1 MLVGTAVVV
10 AGAAAVVDATVLGVA
25 AVEVWEA
32 VGEVSCAAAVE
43 GGTAVEVRGATVV
56 DGGAEVV

>member
-1 MLVGTAVVV
+1 MGTAVVV

-25 AVEVWEA
+25 AVEVWAA
-32 VGEVSCAAAVE
+32 VGEVAAD
-43 GGTAVEVRGATVV
+43 VEVREAAVV

>member
-10 AGAAAVVDATVLGVA
+10 AGAEAVVDATVLGGA
-25 AVEVWEA
+25 AVEVWAA
-32 VGEVSCAAAVE
+32 VGEVAADVE
-43 GGTAVEVRGATVV
+43 GGAAVEVRGATVV